1 MGGGTVVENVNIPD
15 LAINYRSPES
25 LVGYAQNARTHT
37 DAQIDQIA
45 NSIRKFGWTNPILV
59 DSNNGVIAGH
69 GRVLAARKLGLTRV
83 PVIALA
89 HLTLDQKR
97 AYILADNQL
106 VLNAGWDKEL
116 LAIELGELKDAGFE
130 LELIGFSGDE
140 LQSLTD
146 KDSAG
151 LTDEDAVPE
160 APAEPVT
167 KPGDVYVLGNHR
179 LLCGDSTV
187 LANVEKVLDGA
198 LADMVFTDPPYNV
211 NYGATRSRRK

>member
-1 MGGGTVVENVNIPD
+1 VVENVNIPD

-45 NSIRKFGWTNPILV
+45 NSIRNFGWTNPILV

-97 AYILADNQL
+97 AYIAPKLADISDK
-106 VLNAGWDKEL
+106 VL
-116 LAIELGELKDAGFE
+116 F
-130 LELIGFSGDE
+130 
-140 LQSLTD
+140 
-146 KDSAG
+146 
-151 LTDEDAVPE
+151 
-160 APAEPVT
+160 
-167 KPGDVYVLGNHR
+167 GDVWERPELSPR
-179 LLCGDSTV
+179 DRSMITV
-187 LANVEKVLDGA
+187 ASLISL
-198 LADMVFTDPPYNV
+198 YRV
-211 NYGATRSRRK
+211 NELPFHLKKRSKMA

>member
-1 MGGGTVVENVNIPD
+1 MVENVNIPD

-106 VLNAGWDKEL
+106 ALNAGWDKEL
-116 LAIELGELKDAGFE
+116 LALELSELKDAG
-130 LELIGFSGDE
+130 L
-140 LQSLTD
+140 SLNL
-146 KDSAG
+146 SASVA
-151 LTDEDAVPE
+151 TS
-160 APAEPVT
+160 
-167 KPGDVYVLGNHR
+167 
-179 LLCGDSTV
+179 C
-187 LANVEKVLDGA
+187 KV
-198 LADMVFTDPPYNV
+198 
-211 NYGATRSRRK
+211 

>member
-45 NSIRKFGWTNPILV
+45 NSIRNFGWTNPILV

-106 VLNAGWDKEL
+106 ALNAGWDKEL
-116 LAIELGELKDAGFE
+116 LALELGELKDAGFE

-146 KDSAG
+146 KESAG
-151 LTDEDAVPE
+151 LFYAAHAVI
-160 APAEPVT
+160 V
-167 KPGDVYVLGNHR
+167 R
-179 LLCGDSTV
+179 LIRF
-187 LANVEKVLDGA
+187 GA
-198 LADMVFTDPPYNV
+198 MVDFWSPLK
-211 NYGATRSRRK
+211 ATRRTFSLSKLKFWNWRHASTFWKSLTTALSRVSWYAIFRMRE